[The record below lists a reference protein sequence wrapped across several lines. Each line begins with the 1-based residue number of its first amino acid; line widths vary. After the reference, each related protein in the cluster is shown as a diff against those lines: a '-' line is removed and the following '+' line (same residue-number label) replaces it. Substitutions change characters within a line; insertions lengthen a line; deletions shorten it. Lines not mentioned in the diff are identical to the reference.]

1 MDTNHHSTDLIPF
14 ATRQIG
20 NESVNTVN
28 ARDLYAYLGI
38 AKQYGNWLKV
48 QLKRAHL
55 LENIDYEVFTLQG
68 KNPLGGRPAQEHHLS
83 FDAAK
88 HVAMMSSATKGREV
102 RNWFIQKEKELTAL
116 QQSSSTPTLA
126 PLAAADHALE
136 VYERFGKFFNAP
148 LHLVQQELVKYIT
161 REIGLDLMPLLSGA
175 PAQENIQPEEEMLE
189 PTELA
194 KQLNVKSGKAMNLLL
209 AQIGWQIQQIG
220 GVWRPTPAG
229 ELYAIRHAWTS
240 EHSTKTGYN

>member
-1 MDTNHHSTDLIPF
+1 
-14 ATRQIG
+14 
-20 NESVNTVN
+20 
-28 ARDLYAYLGI
+28 
-38 AKQYGNWLKV
+38 
-48 QLKRAHL
+48 
-55 LENIDYEVFTLQG
+55 
-68 KNPLGGRPAQEHHLS
+68 
-83 FDAAK
+83 
-88 HVAMMSSATKGREV
+88 MMSSATKGREV
-102 RNWFIQKEKELTAL
+102 RNWFIQKEKNSLL
-116 QQSSSTPTLA
+116 CNSLRPPLPSHLSPPPITPL
-126 PLAAADHALE
+126 
-136 VYERFGKFFNAP
+136 RCMRGSGKFFNAP

-229 ELYAIRHAWTS
+229 SFTPYDTLGPPNTAPNRLQLEVERRELYAAFSLNAVLFLKHRQTNHGS
-240 EHSTKTGYN
+240 YHPLPRS